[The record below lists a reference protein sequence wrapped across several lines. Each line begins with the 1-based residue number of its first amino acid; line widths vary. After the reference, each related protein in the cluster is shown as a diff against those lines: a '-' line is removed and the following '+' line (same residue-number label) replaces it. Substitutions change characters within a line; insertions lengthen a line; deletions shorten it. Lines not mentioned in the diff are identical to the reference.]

1 MIESDDKKS
10 GIQLEEMQF
19 TPSVWGPFFWHTI
32 HIAALGYP
40 KNPTYT
46 DKRAAKEFFEALQFM
61 LPCGVCRDHYA
72 NHIKSKPISTFL
84 DKRADLF
91 RWTIDIH
98 NEVNRSLN
106 KPQWT
111 EQEVMAYY
119 ARLGRRDRSPVWT
132 KEDMK
137 EVDMISFLQG
147 FVVGSI
153 GLGVLGGG
161 IYYLNKLNYM

>member
-1 MIESDDKKS
+1 
-10 GIQLEEMQF
+10 
-19 TPSVWGPFFWHTI
+19 
-32 HIAALGYP
+32 
-40 KNPTYT
+40 
-46 DKRAAKEFFEALQFM
+46 M
-61 LPCGVCRDHYA
+61 LPCGVYRDHYA
-72 NHIKSKPISTFL
+72 KHIKAKPISTFL

-147 FVVGSI
+147 FVTGSI

-161 IYYLNKLNYM
+161 VYYLNKLNYL